1 MDDKKVIVVFTRKS
15 VETIQ
20 EKGGT
25 ASWKLRSY
33 RAKKCSFVVCT
44 RNANHKDAEGSETHH
59 AAFLVGKVKD
69 LVPSTTK
76 PGRYM
81 IHLSEFARVNIQDVW
96 RKGDRNPVRYTTL
109 KELNIDPT
117 KLKWEPMPGP
127 SVSERSEQKTRKLD
141 LTEGLTIVE
150 AKNGLART
158 FGVAPEAIE
167 ITVRG

>member
-1 MDDKKVIVVFTRKS
+1 M
-15 VETIQ
+15 IQ
-20 EKGGT
+20 
-25 ASWKLRSY
+25 
-33 RAKKCSFVVCT
+33 
-44 RNANHKDAEGSETHH
+44 
-59 AAFLVGKVKD
+59 
-69 LVPSTTK
+69 
-76 PGRYM
+76 
-81 IHLSEFARVNIQDVW
+81 LSEFARVNIQDVW

-117 KLKWEPMPGP
+117 KLKWEPMPEP
-127 SVSERSEQKTRKLD
+127 SVSEPSEQKTRKVD